1 MYHQL
6 FSHQLFD
13 LLAFYFAD
21 LLLPRLFGFRTQVLE
36 HPTLKALV
44 LGAVN
49 PGAVGLG
56 AFRVGAFNL
65 GTVGSGALILG
76 TLILE
81 ALISRTIDLGPLWS
95 RAICFRTLDRG
106 TLGREALVLPHPFK
120 PAFALAPLV
129 PDAQK

>member
-44 LGAVN
+44 SGSA
-49 PGAVGLG
+49 GLE
-56 AFRVGAFNL
+56 AFSL
-65 GTVGSGALILG
+65 GTFAKGHSFCERLSQGLLSYGLLTKAHFVLERF
-76 TLILE
+76 TFEVFDLE
-81 ALISRTIDLGPLWS
+81 AFDLKISDLKLLAS
-95 RAICFRTLDRG
+95 RGF
-106 TLGREALVLPHPFK
+106 VLPQPFE
-120 PAFALAPLV
+120 PA
-129 PDAQK
+129 